1 MNLDDEKRRL
11 SAAWLNIVAAGLVS
25 TGAVAPLVAQ
35 AAADA
40 AGWRPLAMG
49 VAVLTA
55 GFVLH
60 LVARALL
67 GRERG
72 GRPGEPPP
80 PRRQDPG

>member
-25 TGAVAPLVAQ
+25 TGVVAPLVAQ

-40 AGWRPLAMG
+40 SGWRPLAMG
-49 VAVLTA
+49 GAVLA
-55 GFVLH
+55 GGFVLH
-60 LVARALL
+60 LAARALL

-72 GRPGEPPP
+72 DRSGGPPP
-80 PRRQDPG
+80 PRRRDPG